1 MGRALKF
8 EFLVFMLISLL
19 STSTIVYADRGMIP
33 IQPEVSIYEPG
44 QKAIIVWDGKE
55 EILILSTD
63 VLSDGESLV
72 VELLPL
78 PSKPNK
84 VELASF
90 KSFEEINE
98 IIWNVGFKTY
108 GERGGFLQVEKGVE
122 LVFHEK
128 IGAHNIAI
136 VKADDS
142 SQLASW
148 MTNFLRENG
157 VAQEA
162 SLQGFKP
169 VVEDY
174 MARGF
179 RYYVLD
185 LITVSPEQKS
195 VEPILYWFNTSFL
208 YYPLEITSPVNGN
221 TRITLFLFTKGT
233 MEEDPQPFRL
243 AGYQTSD
250 GWKPIR
256 IWLSN
261 GELSKIDL
269 RIGELFKDGAWM
281 CVLTYEGELNA
292 LMDDLMITEETF
304 THVNSTSIP
313 LEIIIVLSAILGAA
327 CTLAGVVVAYLL
339 ITRSKKK
346 SEMQRKP

>member
-1 MGRALKF
+1 MRIEARF
-8 EFLVFMLISLL
+8 EFLALMFVFLL
-19 STSTIVYADRGMIP
+19 STSALVYADRGMIP

-44 QKAIIVWDGKE
+44 QKAIIAWDGKE
-55 EILILSTD
+55 EILIVSTD
-63 VLSDGESLV
+63 VHSDNESLV

-90 KSFEEINE
+90 KSFEKINE

-108 GERGGFLQVEKGVE
+108 GERGGFLHVEDGVE
-122 LVFHEK
+122 LFFHEK

-136 VKADDS
+136 VKAEDS
-142 SQLASW
+142 SKLASW

-157 VAQEA
+157 VAQDF

-169 VVEDY
+169 VVDNY

-179 RYYVLD
+179 QYYVLD
-185 LITVSPEQKS
+185 LITASPEQKS

-208 YYPLEITSPVNGN
+208 YYPLEISSPVNGN
-221 TRITLFLFTKGT
+221 TRVTLFLFTKGT
-233 MEEDPQPFRL
+233 IEEDPQPFRL
-243 AGYQTSD
+243 AGYQTSN

-269 RIGELFKDGAWM
+269 RIGELLKDGAWM
-281 CVLTYEGELNA
+281 CALNYDGELHA
-292 LMDDLMITEETF
+292 LTDDLIITEEAF
-304 THVNSTSIP
+304 TPANSTNIP

-327 CTLAGVVVAYLL
+327 CTLAGVVVTYL
-339 ITRSKKK
+339 IMRSKTEEKR
-346 SEMQRKP
+346 RKT